1 MKQIS
6 TTSAPAAI
14 GPYAQAVAVGPFLYT
29 SGQIPLSPDGTFM
42 QGDIATET
50 KQVLENLDAILKEA
64 GYGRNEVVKTT
75 IFMTNLAHFAEVNE
89 FYAEFFG
96 DHRPARST
104 VQVAALPRGAQIEIE
119 VMAYHA
125 VNEN

>member
-14 GPYAQAVAVGPFLYT
+14 GPYAQAVTVGPFLYT
-29 SGQIPLSPDGTFM
+29 SGQIPLSPDGTFV
-42 QGDIATET
+42 QGDIGTET

-64 GYGRNEVVKTT
+64 GYERNQVVKTT

-89 FYAEFFG
+89 LYGEFFG

-119 VMAYHA
+119 VMAHRA
-125 VNEN
+125 HSEN